1 MAEEN
6 GDRMEELFH
15 QAVDLPPERRQA
27 LLDRACA
34 NDPELRAA
42 LDRLL
47 ADDARFPGHEDTA
60 FLESPL
66 VRAAALPTGRRAA
79 VNGPALPALV
89 GRYRLI
95 RLLGQGG
102 MGVVYEAEQ
111 DRPRRTVALKVIR
124 PG

>member
-34 NDPELRAA
+34 SDPVLRAA

-47 ADDARFPGHEDTA
+47 ADDARSPGDEGMP

-66 VRAAALPTGRRAA
+66 VRPAASSTGMDAAAY
-79 VNGPALPALV
+79 GPAPPARV

-95 RLLGQGG
+95 RLLGEGG
-102 MGVVYEAEQ
+102 M
-111 DRPRRTVALKVIR
+111 
-124 PG
+124 